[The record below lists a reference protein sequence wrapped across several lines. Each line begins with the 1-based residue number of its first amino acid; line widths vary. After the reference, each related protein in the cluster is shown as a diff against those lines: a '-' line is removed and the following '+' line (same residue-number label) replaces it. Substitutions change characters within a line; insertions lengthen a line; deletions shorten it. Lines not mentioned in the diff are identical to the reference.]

1 MLPHKC
7 GVGVVG
13 LVGALLGAEEAALN
27 HLHYHHFKGLAVTLI
42 HGKQKARQHDKH
54 HEQGRRTV
62 GKKVPG
68 QKIKRPAREERTAEA
83 DQLPLG
89 QPE

>member
-1 MLPHKC
+1 MLPHKG

-13 LVGALLGAEEAALN
+13 LVGALLGTEEAALN

-54 HEQGRRTV
+54 HEQGRRTGGEIV
-62 GKKVPG
+62 TGEKV
-68 QKIKRPAREERTAEA
+68 
-83 DQLPLG
+83 
-89 QPE
+89 